1 MLCCTRLAYLWIYLH
16 LPALRELFKSMFR
29 RDSFAHNT
37 LLMSSATVWGIVI
50 QFAFAPILS
59 AIYPPEVYGQFSIYA
74 VLLAVGATLISLGF
88 SRALLLPRTDE
99 ELAPLLRL
107 SFVLT
112 VAVGALFSVLFAI
125 FGPSVGRLLGLE
137 GMDLWLRLAGLFAA
151 ISAIEMLIASWGLQQ
166 RAYRV
171 LSKLSIPTN
180 LGAKFFNVGYGLGI
194 APTVGGLI
202 LTNTLVSA
210 ARSVLVV
217 RMALSRT
224 LPMAFKRLGRSDFK
238 AVLTTYRD
246 YPLYMVWSLLLS
258 QASNYIPALLFP
270 FFLEGT
276 REIGLFAYAVMLLEL
291 PTRVLGNGL
300 SNVFMQEGNLDWE
313 NERERLQAK
322 TYRMFRY
329 LTALSAVTVVLV
341 YLLAPPLFG
350 VIFGAEWHDAGR
362 VSAILVSSYGIRYIS
377 TPLMGVFLMARRES
391 LQMVMQ
397 GLLFGLRGLGIVIPG
412 FAGWGFTGML
422 IGFGVANLV
431 AHAVLALTAFHLLG
445 SRGYRMREVTLWCLV
460 FCACGGLL
468 MAAAA

>member
-1 MLCCTRLAYLWIYLH
+1 ML
-16 LPALRELFKSMFR
+16 R

-74 VLLAVGATLISLGF
+74 VLLAVGATVMSLGF
-88 SRALLLPRTDE
+88 SRALLLPRDNA
-99 ELAPLLRL
+99 ELAPLLRVA
-107 SFVLT
+107 FVLT
-112 VAVGALFSVLFAI
+112 VMVGLLFTVLFAVA
-125 FGPSVGRLLGLE
+125 GPSIGAWLGLE

-151 ISAIEMLIASWGLQQ
+151 ISAIEMLVASWGLQQ

-180 LGAKFFNVGYGLGI
+180 LGAKLFNVGYGLGI
-194 APTVGGLI
+194 APSVGGLI

-217 RMALSRT
+217 RMALRDT
-224 LPMAFKRLGRSDFK
+224 LPMVFKRLGRVKFR
-238 AVLTTYRD
+238 AALTAYRD

-270 FFLEGT
+270 FFLDGT

-313 NERERLQAK
+313 HERERLRAK

-329 LTALSAVTVVLV
+329 LMGLSALTVAVV

-350 VIFGAEWHDAGR
+350 VVFGKEWHDAGR

-391 LQMVMQ
+391 MQLAMQ
-397 GLLFGLRGLGIVIPG
+397 GLLFGLRGLGILIPG

-422 IGFGVANLV
+422 IGFGVANLI
-431 AHAVLALTAFHLLG
+431 AHAVLALTAFYLLG
-445 SRGYRMREVTLWCLV
+445 TRMREVTLWCLA
-460 FCACGGLL
+460 FCAFGGLL
-468 MAAAA
+468 MAVAA